1 MTEMLK
7 SLELKGTMKSSKISR
22 IFTLIY
28 PEIKRKIHSKLYKF
42 KTTNDFFNYYTKKDI
57 NSYLNELNDINI
69 KLSNICDD
77 YYLSNSSF
85 TDKKITIISKIIVIL
100 KLIINIQDII
110 NTQIISIEK
119 YLLNIFNNKEFT
131 IEQNIYK
138 NLKNLIENVT
148 NLKNSSNL
156 RQSMSHQKL
165 SRNYSSTHDFSI
177 INVSHNSFFHNFD
190 LNTLT
195 KNTVYES
202 NDNQNTGEQTPS
214 FEKEDSMIKNLES
227 LNIKHIYKKE
237 NEEIQKKISEDVI
250 VQKGS
255 QLSLTDSIFVVEKS
269 KKNLI
274 EMKKKIG
281 RDKKNPLL
289 DRKQKNKFEN
299 STYFLEISKKKAKS
313 HNDEHKCLSPGN
325 DRIKIYGYLLE
336 IIKKSYNSCYINA
349 EEKSRLKQLIISKPR
364 LIEETYII
372 FLKSGNNDK
381 SKIVDYLKNYL

>member
-42 KTTNDFFNYYTKKDI
+42 KTTNDFFNYYTKIDI
-57 NSYLNELNDINI
+57 NSYLNELNNMNI

-77 YYLSNSSF
+77 YYPSNSSF

-119 YLLNIFNNKEFT
+119 YLMNIFNNKESV

-148 NLKNSSNL
+148 NLQNSSNL
-156 RQSMSHQKL
+156 KQSMSQKKF
-165 SRNYSSTHDFSI
+165 SIDIPSIHDFSI
-177 INVSHNSFFHNFD
+177 KNITHNYFYNNFD
-190 LNTLT
+190 INSPTQKT
-195 KNTVYES
+195 AYES
-202 NDNQNTGEQTPS
+202 NDNQSAGEQTPS
-214 FEKEDSMIKNLES
+214 FDKKNLIIKNVKS
-227 LNIKHIYKKE
+227 LNITKISKKE
-237 NEEIQKKISEDVI
+237 NEEIPGDLNINKS
-250 VQKGS
+250 S
-255 QLSLTDSIFVVEKS
+255 QLTLTDPIFVVEKS
-269 KKNLI
+269 KKNLT
-274 EMKKKIG
+274 EMKKINDKHIKDLLLGKKQKSKYENLNFIPKINNKQTKKIG
-281 RDKKNPLL
+281 GNFK
-289 DRKQKNKFEN
+289 
-299 STYFLEISKKKAKS
+299 Y
-313 HNDEHKCLSPGN
+313 LSPGN
-325 DRIKIYGYLLE
+325 DKIKIYGYLLE

-364 LIEETYII
+364 LIEEIYII

-381 SKIVDYLKNYL
+381 SKIIDYLKSYL